1 MTTFNSVVKTI
12 LERNGLHSH
21 VPCIP
26 GIPWSYNP
34 WNSAIPVSAV
44 CPAGYFIMSFYPSS
58 YWNYIPW
65 LPQTDS
71 SILGKHPREGK
82 LMIPNGY
89 EEPKKHRILQA
100 NPAHKVIEKS
110 IGMFVAERKAAILR
124 DKGVS
129 LKANVVVTKMI
140 DKGVTSFQKLCS
152 FCMP

>member
-21 VPCIP
+21 IPCIP
-26 GIPWSYNP
+26 GIPWSSQF
-34 WNSAIPVSAV
+34 WKEMDSIPTYLAFQ
-44 CPAGYFIMSFYPSS
+44 GFLGLI
-58 YWNYIPW
+58 
-65 LPQTDS
+65 
-71 SILGKHPREGK
+71 ILGIQPFQFRLHKEF
-82 LMIPNGY
+82 Y
-89 EEPKKHRILQA
+89 A